1 MEISTFIALNLI
13 PFLAKLV
20 PITNQV
26 TKKKKNIRIHAGRKL
41 SRRTY
46 IPSIAISIL
55 RRYRKREM
63 RENTRTGRI
72 LSEATL
78 KWDAPRKHTVR
89 SVSPSSHL
97 SLSLSLCQIH
107 ERLNVNAYRFS
118 STRLLR
124 YLQLRKERKKEKEQS
139 TNCITE
145 RERQRHGNRGKILRG
160 FA

>member
-72 LSEATL
+72 LSEAKPWSEMRLANTQF
-78 KWDAPRKHTVR
+78 APFLR
-89 SVSPSSHL
+89 L
-97 SLSLSLCQIH
+97 LISLCLSLCQIH

-118 STRLLR
+118 SMRLLR

-145 RERQRHGNRGKILRG
+145 KERETETW
-160 FA
+160 

>member
-13 PFLAKLV
+13 PFLAKRV

-26 TKKKKNIRIHAGRKL
+26 TKKKRKKIFEYTQEENYL
-41 SRRTY
+41 VVR

-78 KWDAPRKHTVR
+78 K
-89 SVSPSSHL
+89 
-97 SLSLSLCQIH
+97 
-107 ERLNVNAYRFS
+107 
-118 STRLLR
+118 
-124 YLQLRKERKKEKEQS
+124 
-139 TNCITE
+139 
-145 RERQRHGNRGKILRG
+145 
-160 FA
+160 

>member
-26 TKKKKNIRIHAGRKL
+26 TKKKKIFEYTQEENYLVVR
-41 SRRTY
+41 

-78 KWDAPRKHTVR
+78 K
-89 SVSPSSHL
+89 
-97 SLSLSLCQIH
+97 
-107 ERLNVNAYRFS
+107 
-118 STRLLR
+118 
-124 YLQLRKERKKEKEQS
+124 
-139 TNCITE
+139 
-145 RERQRHGNRGKILRG
+145 
-160 FA
+160 